1 MTRAGRS
8 GAAHA
13 GRRSSGAIVALLLT
27 GMALAVPVPAAAQD
41 LEPRAFSNAPV
52 GMNFVLAGY
61 AFSTGNVLFDDALA
75 AALRIEGASGKLHQG
90 VVSYVRTIG
99 LFGLSARV
107 GAIVPVVAGRW
118 EGMLADTFATVS
130 RAGLGD
136 PRLLFSIG
144 LIGAP
149 ALRGAGFVR
158 YRERTVVGAS
168 LQVIAPLGQYDSAR
182 LINLGS
188 NRWAFK
194 PRVGVSHTGGR
205 WTFEFYGAI
214 WLFTDNPDA
223 LGQRVEQDPIYAIE
237 GHVIH
242 SFRPGL
248 WLAVDAGYGTGGRS
262 RIGGELKDD
271 FRKDA
276 RCGAQLAIPLA
287 RRHALKLIYVTS
299 LATTIGADFDTV
311 SLLYQFRWGAGL

>member
-1 MTRAGRS
+1 MREVHRTGLFA
-8 GAAHA
+8 
-13 GRRSSGAIVALLLT
+13 VAVVASLGL
-27 GMALAVPVPAAAQD
+27 GCSDASAQD

-61 AFSTGNVLFDDALA
+61 AFSSGNVLFDDALA
-75 AALRIEGASGKLHQG
+75 AALRIEQASGKLHQS
-90 VVSYVRTIG
+90 VVSYVRTVG

-107 GAIVPVVAGRW
+107 GAVVPVVVGRW
-118 EGMLADTFATVS
+118 EGIVADTFAAVS
-130 RAGLGD
+130 REGLAD

-149 ALRGAGFVR
+149 ALRGASFVR

-168 LQVIAPLGQYDSAR
+168 LQIIVPLGQYDSAR

-205 WTFEFYGAI
+205 WTFEFYGAA

-223 LGQRVEQDPIYAIE
+223 LGQRIEQDPIYAIE
-237 GHVIH
+237 GHAIY

-248 WLAVDAGYGTGGRS
+248 WLAVNAGYGTGGRS
-262 RIGGELKDD
+262 RVGGELKDD
-271 FRKDA
+271 FRKDT
-276 RCGAQLAIPLA
+276 RGGAQLAIPLG
-287 RRHALKLIYVTS
+287 RRHALKLVYVTNVH
-299 LATTIGADFDTV
+299 TTIGADFDTV

>member
-1 MTRAGRS
+1 MREVYRAGLF
-8 GAAHA
+8 A
-13 GRRSSGAIVALLLT
+13 VALVT
-27 GMALAVPVPAAAQD
+27 GIGLGCSAASAQD

-61 AFSTGNVLFDDALA
+61 AFSSGNVLFDDALA
-75 AALRIEGASGKLHQG
+75 AALRIEQASGKLHQS
-90 VVSYVRTIG
+90 VVSYVRTVG
-99 LFGLSARV
+99 LLGLSARV
-107 GAIVPVVAGRW
+107 GAVVPVAVGRW
-118 EGMLADTFATVS
+118 EGIVADTFATVS
-130 RAGLGD
+130 REGLAD

-168 LQVIAPLGQYDSAR
+168 LQIIVPLGQYDSAR

-205 WTFEFYGAI
+205 WTFEFYGAA

-223 LGQRVEQDPIYAIE
+223 LGQRIEQDPIYAIE
-237 GHVIH
+237 GHAIY

-248 WLAVDAGYGTGGRS
+248 WLAVNAGYGTGGRS
-262 RIGGELKDD
+262 RVGGELKDD
-271 FRKDA
+271 FRKDT
-276 RCGAQLAIPLA
+276 RGGAQLAIPLG
-287 RRHALKLIYVTS
+287 RRHALKLVYVTN
-299 LATTIGADFDTV
+299 LHTTIGADFNTV